1 MSSVE
6 SIFSFNITARSGNLS
21 AKSRKKSSPKL
32 PVFDRAVNRK
42 AKQIS
47 AYISRPPA
55 LRDWVVPIWMSS
67 WSARGQI
74 RQDIQAL
81 NTEWL
86 NQETLAAICSFAL
99 LYVVYLY
106 VFRRYVVLCVV
117 FVSLFVCFFLISLA
131 WLVEWPLEWQ
141 CLSVSRCFGLNWSI
155 NVYHTCCWAT
165 CRQQKE
171 AENTTVTLFTNYHS
185 FEVIFSGHL
194 MNLCLILTLFLLC
207 FWPPPTPEW
216 DVWLFSC

>member
-1 MSSVE
+1 M
-6 SIFSFNITARSGNLS
+6 
-21 AKSRKKSSPKL
+21 KSSPKL

-131 WLVEWPLEWQ
+131 WLVEWPLGCQCQSLLWSKLKYK
-141 CLSVSRCFGLNWSI
+141 CLSHMLLSHLQAAERSWEHNSDIVHKLSFVWSNFFWPSDEFMSNI
-155 NVYHTCCWAT
+155 NS
-165 CRQQKE
+165 
-171 AENTTVTLFTNYHS
+171 LFA
-185 FEVIFSGHL
+185 
-194 MNLCLILTLFLLC
+194 LFLASTNSRVRCLA
-207 FWPPPTPEW
+207 
-216 DVWLFSC
+216 L